1 VWEATRYRE
10 RIDGYP
16 IDELMLILEGSV
28 IITDADGVK
37 ETFSPGDAFVMP
49 KGFKGMWENT
59 ETVRKYY
66 MILE

>member
-49 KGFKGMWENT
+49 KGVQGNVGKHRDSSE
-59 ETVRKYY
+59 
-66 MILE
+66 ILHVS